1 VLYSVS
7 NRVATITLNRPE
19 RGNSITPAMVTEIID
34 AFERVEKDIDVQVVV
49 LTGNGK
55 YFCTGM
61 DLQPGA
67 QVRSLSIRIL
77 DHIVRRISIIFIF
90 ASFGI

>member
-1 VLYSVS
+1 MSKGNVLYSVA

-19 RGNSITPAMVTEIID
+19 RGNSLTPAMVVAVIE
-34 AFERVEKDIDVQVVV
+34 AFEKVEKDLDVHVVV

-61 DLQPGA
+61 DLQADA
-67 QVRSLSIRIL
+67 QVRALI
-77 DHIVRRISIIFIF
+77 
-90 ASFGI
+90 